1 MSAQDNATKLGKP
14 NQNLVLE
21 TAGRIY
27 VKVQDR
33 FYELDF
39 RNQNNKSVV
48 NVTNNITEAAD
59 SPDLSGFVT
68 KKYLKA
74 SLAEYVTKR
83 TWAGIK
89 ETTNMLE
96 NALLEGFTESISPI
110 TINTMQLVVG
120 SEQLQYDFIKNFT
133 DTQATSHGIE
143 ELTSDHLELNE
154 CYIKH
159 YTINGPNAV
168 RKETAEN
175 TTEIESQYCR

>member
-39 RNQNNKSVV
+39 RNQNGNKSVV
-48 NVTNNITEAAD
+48 NVTNVTEATD
-59 SPDLSGFVT
+59 QPDLSGFVT

-89 ETTNMLE
+89 ETTSMLE

-120 SEQLQYDFIKNFT
+120 SEQLQYDFI
-133 DTQATSHGIE
+133 TSLSNSTVVSNPISLSG
-143 ELTSDHLELNE
+143 DYLELNDA
-154 CYIKH
+154 YIKH
-159 YTINGPNAV
+159 YTLNGPNAV
-168 RKETAEN
+168 RKEDNNN
-175 TTEIESQYCR
+175 TNEIESLFCR